1 MEAEQRGKRWGKRGK
16 MGKEAVYTGLSAA
29 AGAEAAGG
37 SGADAGI

>member
-1 MEAEQRGKRWGKRGK
+1 MGKRGK
-16 MGKEAVYTGLSAA
+16 MGKEAVYSRLPAT